1 MSTNAPGEQPAP
13 DANPF
18 SIDLER
24 LTTPEIVLLSEV
36 FSDRGVLGDRKS
48 YPNINAW
55 GHIDDRTHELAE
67 RDPARGR
74 AIYEAYSQSERDD
87 DRSWFLDTLL
97 RRYVALDPEA
107 GAFDLWGRLV
117 TDPADHVRRKAR
129 QELVD
134 AFSDDEGVTT
144 DRLAEVGLTL
154 HDAGRLLIT
163 IVQHEEQLRQE
174 QDQA

>member
-1 MSTNAPGEQPAP
+1 MRANAPGKQPAP
-13 DANPF
+13 DTCPF

-24 LTTPEIVLLSEV
+24 LTPAEIVLLSAV
-36 FSDRGVLGDRKS
+36 FTDGGVIMDRAS

-55 GHIDDRTHELAE
+55 GHIDHRTHELAE

-74 AIYEAYSQSERDD
+74 AIYEAYSQSERSD
-87 DRSWFLDTLL
+87 DRSWFLESLL
-97 RRYVALDPEA
+97 RRYVALAPEA
-107 GAFDLWGRLV
+107 GAFDIWGRLV
-117 TDPADHVRRKAR
+117 TDPAGHVRRRAR

-134 AFSDDEGVTT
+134 AFSDDEKVTT

-154 HDAGRLLIT
+154 HDAGQLLIT